1 MSSPR
6 SLVHVCPMPQAR
18 AKQTIAALN
27 ALLPLPAEDDGPVA
41 AIKVLQYAYDTTTT
55 TTTNSNS
62 SNINHAPDSQQHQ
75 THTTMT

>member
-41 AIKVLQYAYDTTTT
+41 AIKVLH
-55 TTTNSNS
+55 